1 MPVDI
6 MTHKFKFSL
15 ENGWIEGWTE
25 FNTDGEASYQMKEW
39 SQPIPKKVIKYLE
52 EMTDL
57 MVKMTHDGSKIK
69 HISFKLKD
77 K

>member
-1 MPVDI
+1 MPVDT
-6 MTHKFKFSL
+6 MTHKFKFEL

-25 FNTDGEASYQMKEW
+25 FNTDSEASYQMTEW

-52 EMTDL
+52 EITDL

-69 HISFKLKD
+69 NISFKLKD
-77 K
+77 